1 MTADLLPGLIKRE
14 KSIPVSD
21 HNSNNDQSDGMK
33 ASLIFALVIVLGI
46 CENLSGIGNMIAME
60 REWVPTLAATTTR
73 SVPSYE
79 PKTAKEEEE
88 ESKKSYTLTHLNA
101 VTRRIDLLCKLF
113 APVFISVIILS
124 TSMFVGVLVVGC
136 TSTVSWGIEMWC
148 AKRVWRTNAVLR
160 RPKVFKVLA
169 DDVDSKWSWRQS
181 IPNAFS
187 RQISQLRA
195 FFATDIWIPAL
206 SLTMLHFSVLAYAA
220 TFITFLLNAGFSLFL
235 ITSARVASS
244 IVEVSSTF
252 VAPLSIKYLAA
263 AAAGAA
269 VEPRPGGYFRL
280 PFISDE
286 NKGDSTMEG
295 EEERYDEQHSFLMV
309 VNQQDEQQEPGNS
322 RNKDRAHLVGL
333 ARSGLWGI
341 NLQLACLVSKSLL
354 YPTRR
359 SISKDDSPTHYFIYI
374 DPSRPRHRTNQPRFF
389 VFIYT
394 FPPDNHPHVLIPMSL
409 PPRTLGF

>member
-14 KSIPVSD
+14 KSAPVSD
-21 HNSNNDQSDGMK
+21 NKNNNNNKDPNGGMT
-33 ASLIFALVIVLGI
+33 APWIFALVIGLGI

-73 SVPSYE
+73 PAPSCE
-79 PKTAKEEEE
+79 PKTANQEEDAA
-88 ESKKSYTLTHLNA
+88 KSYTLTHLNA

-124 TSMFVGVLVVGC
+124 TSMFVGVLVIGC
-136 TSTVSWGIEMWC
+136 TSTLSWGMEMWC

-160 RPKVFKVLA
+160 RPKVFATSA
-169 DDVDSKWSWRQS
+169 DDGDSKLSWRQS

-195 FFATDIWIPAL
+195 FFATDIWMPAL

-252 VAPLSIKYLAA
+252 VAPVSIKYLAA
-263 AAAGAA
+263 TAGAGAGAA
-269 VEPRPGGYFRL
+269 VGARPGGYFRI
-280 PFISDE
+280 PFISHD
-286 NKGDSTMEG
+286 NKRDPTTEG
-295 EEERYDEQHSFLMV
+295 GGEGYGERHGFLMV
-309 VNQQDEQQEPGNS
+309 ENEEDEQEEHGNS
-322 RNKDRAHLVGL
+322 RDKDRAHLVGL

-341 NLQLACLVSKSLL
+341 SLQLACLVS
-354 YPTRR
+354 
-359 SISKDDSPTHYFIYI
+359 
-374 DPSRPRHRTNQPRFF
+374 
-389 VFIYT
+389 
-394 FPPDNHPHVLIPMSL
+394 
-409 PPRTLGF
+409 

>member
-14 KSIPVSD
+14 KSTPLSD
-21 HNSNNDQSDGMK
+21 NNNDNKDPNDGMT
-33 ASLIFALVIVLGI
+33 APWIFALVIGLGI

-60 REWVPTLAATTTR
+60 REWVPTLASTTR
-73 SVPSYE
+73 PAPSCE
-79 PKTAKEEEE
+79 PKTANGEDAAE
-88 ESKKSYTLTHLNA
+88 SYTLTHLNA

-124 TSMFVGVLVVGC
+124 TSMFVGVLVIGC
-136 TSTVSWGIEMWC
+136 TSTLSWGIEMWC

-160 RPKVFKVLA
+160 RPKVFATSA
-169 DDVDSKWSWRQS
+169 DDGNSKLSWCQS
-181 IPNAFS
+181 IPNAIS

-252 VAPLSIKYLAA
+252 VAPVSIKYLAA
-263 AAAGAA
+263 TAGAGAGAA
-269 VEPRPGGYFRL
+269 VGARPGGYFRI
-280 PFISDE
+280 PFISDD
-286 NKGDSTMEG
+286 NKGDSTKEG
-295 EEERYDEQHSFLMV
+295 EGEGYGERHGFLMV
-309 VNQQDEQQEPGNS
+309 ENEQNEQDEQQEHGNS
-322 RNKDRAHLVGL
+322 QDRDRAHLVGL

-341 NLQLACLVSKSLL
+341 SLQLACLVS
-354 YPTRR
+354 
-359 SISKDDSPTHYFIYI
+359 
-374 DPSRPRHRTNQPRFF
+374 
-389 VFIYT
+389 
-394 FPPDNHPHVLIPMSL
+394 
-409 PPRTLGF
+409 